1 MNPSNSSSFRCY
13 AARIN
18 LSCFY
23 GNAIPTVHYEP
34 CRTTVCK
41 HCSAL
46 LFKNETLRTC
56 CNNGNVKL
64 AEWRKPHQYIEDLFL
79 RRNAK
84 SPTFF
89 KNIRSFNS
97 IFSFVSLGV
106 KLLDK
111 QISTGPYCFRIQGC
125 MYHRIGSLLPM
136 MGSDPQFAQIYFY
149 DTDFQK
155 QLELRSTIFP
165 DLDKDLISGIQKALQ
180 ESHPYIQFFKTA
192 RNIWNNSESL
202 SIKLVD
208 NRNNDKK
215 RHYQPTAS
223 EVAVIMNNP
232 SEGNRRDIILTTN
245 MEDNRLK
252 RIDELNPAY
261 DSLAYPLFGGNSGF
275 QLSLMH
281 EDNRKA
287 ITIREFY
294 AYRLQER
301 PAKLNLLLYGGR
313 LLQQFVVDQYTKV
326 EQNDLNYA
334 RQHQV
339 SHVLNIQY

>member
-1 MNPSNSSSFRCY
+1 
-13 AARIN
+13 
-18 LSCFY
+18 
-23 GNAIPTVHYEP
+23 
-34 CRTTVCK
+34 
-41 HCSAL
+41 
-46 LFKNETLRTC
+46 
-56 CNNGNVKL
+56 
-64 AEWRKPHQYIEDLFL
+64 
-79 RRNAK
+79 
-84 SPTFF
+84 
-89 KNIRSFNS
+89 
-97 IFSFVSLGV
+97 
-106 KLLDK
+106 
-111 QISTGPYCFRIQGC
+111 
-125 MYHRIGSLLPM
+125 MYHRIGSLIPM
-136 MGSDPQFAQIYFY
+136 TGSDPQFAQIYFY
-149 DTDFQK
+149 DKDFQK
-155 QLELRSTIFP
+155 QLELRSIIFP
-165 DLDKDLISGIQKALQ
+165 DLDKDLISGIQNALQ

-208 NRNNDKK
+208 NRNYDKK

-261 DSLAYPLFGGNSGF
+261 DSLAYPLFGGNLGF

-301 PAKLNLLLYGGR
+301 PLHKIIHSKIIKKGA
-313 LLQQFVVDQYTKV
+313 D
-326 EQNDLNYA
+326 E
-334 RQHQV
+334 
-339 SHVLNIQY
+339 